1 MLILFSCRGTQT
13 RTADLSDPNTAR
25 YQTAP
30 YPEAHYLQSINERAA
45 NIKRENRILTA
56 SCGWNFAGICRNPAY
71 GVAEKSGIIRRG
83 LMTA

>member
-1 MLILFSCRGTQT
+1 
-13 RTADLSDPNTAR
+13 
-25 YQTAP
+25 
-30 YPEAHYLQSINERAA
+30 
-45 NIKRENRILTA
+45 LTA